1 MRSSEGPRWPVE
13 WRETIELR
21 YYLSIGYLVVLAACA
36 LGIGVY
42 LLSADTPGAFKY
54 CVVFA
59 AVCAATALGGYA
71 TRFDRR
77 RSGAKNIAHVRTDAG
92 VGALKIPYSSMVFG
106 SYALTMSLIAVGFA
120 FGVVDSAGNDAIAGM
135 VICAAL
141 GLAFASLPL
150 AMLTGRFTRGYL
162 LITPKGVLQR
172 GWTFSSYL
180 PWDTIIDVAP
190 RYRQGPYI
198 SVLAT
203 TNASWQRHQIHKL
216 WKQDRLPTRPEIA
229 VPAKFLG
236 ADPAIT
242 YAILQHYNSNPT
254 VRSELSNSATIDRLH
269 AGAFPRWA

>member
-1 MRSSEGPRWPVE
+1 MPSSEGPRWPAE

-21 YYLSIGYLVVLAACA
+21 YYLSIGYLVLLAACG
-36 LGIGVY
+36 LGAGVY
-42 LLSADTPGAFKY
+42 LLSADTPGALKY

-77 RSGAKNIAHVRTDAG
+77 RSGARNIEHVRTHAG

-106 SYALTMSLIAVGFA
+106 SYALTMGLIAVGFT
-120 FGVVDSAGNDAIAGM
+120 FGVVDSARNDAVGGI

-141 GLAFASLPL
+141 GLTFASLPL
-150 AMLTGRFTRGYL
+150 AMLTGRFARGYL
-162 LITPKGVLQR
+162 LITPEGVLQR

-180 PWDTIIDVAP
+180 PWDAIIDVAP

-198 SVLAT
+198 SVLAA
-203 TNASWQRHQIHKL
+203 TNASWQGQQIHKL
-216 WKQDRLPTRPEIA
+216 WKQDRLPTRPEIV

-236 ADPAIT
+236 ADPAIA
-242 YAILQHYNSNPT
+242 YAILQHYNANPAT
-254 VRSELSNSATIDRLH
+254 RSELSDSATIDRLH
-269 AGAFPRWA
+269 TGAFP